1 MHIIASTDNKYLGKE
16 IPDST
21 AVGDI
26 IEFGDFIFEVQKIN
40 KLFSGNTLFSNTNY
54 QLQCEE

>member
-16 IPDST
+16 IPGP
-21 AVGDI
+21 VQIGDI
-26 IEFGDFIFEVQKIN
+26 VQFDDFLFEITKIN
-40 KLFSGNTLFSNTNY
+40 KLENGNTLFSNTNY

>member
-16 IPDST
+16 IPSP
-21 AVGDI
+21 VQIGDI
-26 IEFGDFIFEVQKIN
+26 VQFDDFLFEITKIN
-40 KLFSGNTLFSNTNY
+40 KLENGNTLFSNSNY

>member
-16 IPDST
+16 FPADT
-21 AVGDI
+21 KVGDSI
-26 IEFGDFIFEVQKIN
+26 TFGDFIFEVQKIN
-40 KLFSGNTLFSNTNY
+40 ILEDGNLVFSNSNY